1 MLLLLSMNVYAK
13 DMESLTGKS
22 LILASDD
29 GTILYEKNA
38 DEKLAPASVTKIMT
52 ALLVMEAIHNGKI
65 KTEDIVTVSENAA
78 NKTGSHIFLAPGEKM
93 SVNDLMKGLMV
104 ASGNDAAIAL
114 AEYVSGSEQAFVEEM
129 NRKAKSLGMI
139 NTNYENCNGL
149 DLPDH
154 YSSARD
160 IMIVTKELLKHPD
173 IFNYSTI
180 WMDTLRDGAF
190 GLANTNKLIRFY
202 EGANG
207 MKTGSTSVA
216 GYCLSATAKRNDI
229 QLIAVVLNAPTSKD
243 RFSDASTLLN
253 YGFNTYEKVNAC
265 KENAVHSYMTVKK
278 GITDNVKVVF
288 EKNFNI
294 MVKKG
299 DGKNISYKTSNLPDE
314 LMAPV
319 NKGEKVGIAEI
330 YNGDKKIGSVNLIAS
345 EYVGKITLW
354 QTFSQM
360 YNKFSDYI
368 V

>member
-1 MLLLLSMNVYAK
+1 MNVYAK

-22 LILASDD
+22 LILASGD
-29 GTILYEKNA
+29 GTVLFEKNA

-52 ALLVMEAIHNGKI
+52 ALLVMEALQNGKI
-65 KTEDIVTVSENAA
+65 KTDDIVTVSETAA
-78 NKTGSHIFLAPGEKM
+78 NKTGSHIFLAPGEEM

-114 AEYVSGSEQAFVEEM
+114 AEYLSGSEQAFVAEM
-129 NRKAKSLGMI
+129 NKKAKSLGMN

-149 DLPDH
+149 DSSNH

-160 IMIVTKELLKHPD
+160 IMLVTKELLKHPD

-180 WMDTLRDGAF
+180 WMDTLRNGEF
-190 GLANTNKLIRFY
+190 QLANTNKLIRFY

-229 QLIAVVLNAPTSKD
+229 QLIAVVLNAPSSKD
-243 RFSDASTLLN
+243 RFGDASTLLN

-265 KENAVHSYMTVKK
+265 EKNAVYSYMEVKK
-278 GITDNVKVVF
+278 GIAENVKVVF
-288 EKNFNI
+288 DESFSLL
-294 MVKKG
+294 VKKG
-299 DGKNISYKTSNLPDE
+299 EGKNVHYKAENLAKE
-314 LMAPV
+314 LNAP
-319 NKGEKVGIAEI
+319 IAQGQKIGTAQI
-330 YNGDKKIGSVNLIAS
+330 YNGDEKIGTVNLVADAS
-345 EYVGKITLW
+345 VPKITLW
-354 QTFSQM
+354 QTFSQI
-360 YNKFSDYI
+360 YNKFSDFI

>member
-1 MLLLLSMNVYAK
+1 MNVYAK
-13 DMESLTGKS
+13 DMETLSGKS

-29 GTILYEKNA
+29 GTILFEKNA
-38 DEKLAPASVTKIMT
+38 DEKLSPASVTKIMT
-52 ALLVMEAIHNGKI
+52 ALLVMEAIHTGKI
-65 KTEDIVTVSENAA
+65 KTDDIVTVSENAA
-78 NKTGSHIFLAPGEKM
+78 NKTGSHIFLAPGEEM

-114 AEYVSGSEQAFVEEM
+114 GEYISGSEQAFVEEM
-129 NRKAKSLGMI
+129 NKKAKSLGMT

-149 DLPDH
+149 DLPNH

-160 IMIVTKELLKHPD
+160 IMIVTKELLKYPD
-173 IFNYSTI
+173 IFNYSSI

-190 GLANTNKLIRFY
+190 QLANTNKLIRFY
-202 EGANG
+202 DGANG

-216 GYCLSATAKRNDI
+216 GYCLSATAKRNGI

-253 YGFNTYEKVNAC
+253 YGFNTYEKINAC
-265 KENAVHSYMTVKK
+265 EKGGVHSYIEVRK
-278 GITDNVKVVF
+278 GITDNVKIVF
-288 EKNFNI
+288 EESFSM

-299 DGKNISYKTSNLPDE
+299 EGRNISYKAEKLPTE
-314 LMAPV
+314 LSAPV
-319 NKGEKVGIAEI
+319 NKGEKIGEAVI

-345 EYVGKITLW
+345 DSVNKITLW